1 MHEIR
6 FEAFPYKMGKKEIF
20 ADVNETARQR
30 VDNPY
35 HGLDKPIEWH
45 EEKTFSCQEDAENE
59 LKRLA
64 EGRFYPQLAVLY
76 HPIKGRV
83 VIPTAKMSK
92 VKAQLDETGRR
103 YAELHRKYHFADAKS
118 ARVTCQHCKS
128 SITTSYMQKRNDCPV
143 CGNDMRSATI
153 VEREKKLR
161 EKCDKLHAEL
171 DTLFKEAERKQAD
184 KSQKMWLVR
193 YEYHS

>member
-6 FEAFPYKMGKKEIF
+6 FEAFPYKMSKKEIS

-30 VDNPY
+30 GDNPY

-64 EGRFYPQLAVLY
+64 EGRSYPQLAVLY

-83 VIPTAKMSK
+83 VVTPTAKMSK

-118 ARVTCQHCKS
+118 ARVTCQRCKS

-153 VEREKKLR
+153 V
-161 EKCDKLHAEL
+161 KCDKLHAEL